1 MRIFRIFLNAA
12 LRKKMGIM
20 VLVSFFVFGLLL
32 SGGGLIQIYNFSNEI
47 LFNDISN
54 ASKGLNFF
62 LDSKITDSRRIALI
76 LSTEHDLV
84 AGIKNKDFATL
95 SSFIEK
101 FSQLYPGSYVTVTDS
116 SGNVLARSNNPAE
129 KGDNLSDLP
138 EVASALSGKVE
149 SGIAKGHTT
158 GLSVRSGAPVRDEK
172 GKIIGTISTG
182 FKIAGTK
189 DISNQIRDNLGVE
202 VAFFDGDKM
211 VSTSIKNNE
220 LPFFDKFFNSS
231 IYGSVLKDGKPVDYG
246 TPKNI
251 SEMYNFIKEVLFG
264 KPYFA
269 YYYPIEDANGKIL
282 GMYFIAKDTAFYN
295 NMLKRF
301 TIVQFALNIT
311 AIIIG
316 IILLLLSMEFFFMRP
331 IGLLVKDIK
340 RVASGDLSQ
349 PLNPVY
355 NDELGVVVRAVES
368 IRSNFINVIGKIN
381 FAIRDLV
388 NTSDELMSVSS
399 LVATSSS
406 DVSNLS
412 EINAKGAMDLSNI
425 SSKLNED
432 KDILLRS
439 IQGISKGVEDQA
451 ITASNIA
458 QNINKI
464 AKSIE
469 TFGDKLKVVTD
480 ILQETNIKIKDMN
493 KEAYEKIPIVDEIV
507 NAMSSVTDIF
517 NNIKTNSE
525 KIRSAFVPLQT
536 IANQIQ
542 LWSSNAIIE
551 TAKLGDQGKG
561 FEVIIEEIR
570 NLSEKLLNT
579 TNDIL
584 INLSEGFNSS
594 DGSKINFNKQDENID
609 IIKKYFSS
617 IENSAII
624 LANNVNDLSTKIE
637 KIKEDA
643 SGLLSSK
650 DIKNIE
656 TSLANLAALAEEDLS
671 NIHEINRASLDV
683 QRAIENVAEI
693 SKDGVS
699 STKNISEKANEQ
711 LTEANKM
718 EEVSNVIKIK
728 SNELE
733 DEVRKFKI

>member
-20 VLVSFFVFGLLL
+20 VLVSFLVFGLLL

-76 LSTEHDLV
+76 LSNEHDLV
-84 AGIKNKDFATL
+84 AGIKNKDFASL

-101 FSQLYPGSYVTVTDS
+101 LSQIYPGSYVTITDS
-116 SGNVLARSNNPAE
+116 DGNVLARSNAPNE
-129 KGDNLSDLP
+129 KGDNLSGLP
-138 EVASALSGKVE
+138 EISSALSGKVE
-149 SGIAKGHTT
+149 SGISRGHTT

-172 GKIIGTISTG
+172 GKIIGAISTG

-211 VSTSIKNNE
+211 VSTSIKSNE
-220 LPFFDKFFNSS
+220 LTYFDKFFNSS
-231 IYGSVLKDGKPVDYG
+231 IYGAVLKDGKPVDYG

-251 SEMYNFIKEVLFG
+251 LEMYNFIKEILFG

-269 YYYPIEDANGKIL
+269 YYYPVKDANGKIL

-301 TIVQFALNIT
+301 TIVQFALNIA

-316 IILLLLSMEFFFMRP
+316 IFLLLLSMEFFFMRP

-381 FAIRDLV
+381 YAIKDLV

-406 DVSNLS
+406 DVSKLS

-432 KDILLRS
+432 KDILLKS

-469 TFGDKLKVVTD
+469 IFSDKLKSVTD
-480 ILQETNIKIKDMN
+480 ILQVTDAKIKNMN
-493 KEAYEKIPIVDEIV
+493 KETDEKKPVVDDVV
-507 NAMSSVTDIF
+507 NVMSSVTDIF
-517 NNIKTNSE
+517 SNIKNNSD
-525 KIRSAFVPLQT
+525 KIKSALVPIQT
-536 IANQIQ
+536 LANQIQ
-542 LWSSNAIIE
+542 LWTSNAIIE

-561 FEVIIEEIR
+561 FGAIIDEIR

-579 TNDIL
+579 TNEIL
-584 INLSEGFNSS
+584 NNLNEGFTAS
-594 DGSKINFNKQDENID
+594 DGSKINFNKQDESID
-609 IIKKYFSS
+609 TIKKYFSS
-617 IENSAII
+617 IENSANS
-624 LANNVNDLSTKIE
+624 LARNVNELSAMIE

-643 SGLLSSK
+643 TGLLSSK

-671 NIHEINRASLDV
+671 NIHDINRASLDV
-683 QRAIENVAEI
+683 QRAIESVAEI

-699 STKNISEKANEQ
+699 STKNISERANEQ

-718 EEVSNVIKIK
+718 KEVSNVIKIK